1 MLFPGT
7 RDLCKSVFLSSFA
20 TLVALNAAGWGTR
33 NQLTSYDAL
42 AILGLN
48 AILSAP
54 TLVSMVR
61 LSNEVVIIRTGYAI
75 CYIIYW
81 LVAVITFGIFLGTA
95 TAYDR
100 YAEISMYKASCK
112 TYYAFVVIIVIFT
125 TVQIVTGFVVPWWA
139 WLQFKMENQTQKEQ
153 HSQDQDREEPEPSR
167 PEVVQPNVSE
177 GAQSH
182 ISIRAVR
189 FLAIFQYGIA
199 LVLLIIRTRLP
210 TGVSITW
217 VDDHFWSFGQ
227 IFAVTAIIAPFIE
240 IIKYLVKPTVS
251 LGRSRKNPAH
261 GISPLSYLARAIN
274 FHTCTCFFSS
284 RSLC

>member
-1 MLFPGT
+1 MLLPGT
-7 RDLCKSVFLSSFA
+7 RDLCKSIFLSSFA
-20 TLVALNAAGWGTR
+20 TLVALNVAGWGTR

-54 TLVSMVR
+54 TLVSIVR
-61 LSNEVVIIRTGYAI
+61 LSNEVVIVRTGYAI

-112 TYYAFVVIIVIFT
+112 TYYAFVVIIVIFI

-139 WLQFKMENQTQKEQ
+139 WLQFKMENQSQ
-153 HSQDQDREEPEPSR
+153 HSQDQDREEPERSR

-177 GAQSH
+177 GAQGH

-189 FLAIFQYGIA
+189 FLAILQYGIA
-199 LVLLIIRTRLP
+199 LVLLIVRTRLP

-217 VDDHFWSFGQ
+217 VDNHFWSFGQ

-240 IIKYLVKPTVS
+240 IIKYSVKPTVS
-251 LGRSRKNPAH
+251 LGRSRKDPAH
-261 GISPLSYLARAIN
+261 GISPLSYLARATN
-274 FHTCTCFFSS
+274 FHTCKCFFSS